1 MNDVNGVSSLASSA
15 TLREFANQP
24 FRRSDSS
31 NSAVL
36 DDTVEISD
44 LAAFLSR
51 LSELPEDRARR
62 IVSIR
67 NAILDGSY
75 VTDEK
80 LDIATDRLIDE
91 LNNEESPLARRRV
104 QIA

>member
-1 MNDVNGVSSLASSA
+1 MNDVNGVTSLASSA

-24 FRRSDSS
+24 FRRPDSS
-31 NSAVL
+31 NNAVL

-75 VTDEK
+75 DTDEK
-80 LDIATDRLIDE
+80 LDKATDKLFEEI
-91 LNNEESPLARRRV
+91 NNDDGTLTRRRP